1 MKKSLM
7 IISLLLCSV
16 FMITG
21 CENGLGENDDSKLS
35 VYEFHQYDSDFN
47 HTEEMIVKYNEEGK
61 LVYAEAYW
69 TLDDVGENANCD
81 TVKNR
86 FEESND
92 AKYKDVKMEC
102 KLSENQM
109 TVKYIITD
117 ESLKDGYLQND
128 DEYYQSYF
136 YGGYDIFNEEETFK
150 KYLEDQ
156 VEYLREKKLFEDK
169 RNYIVIDGERIDS

>member
-21 CENGLGENDDSKLS
+21 CGNSSGENDDSKLS
-35 VYEFHQYDSDFN
+35 VYEFHQYDSDFD
-47 HTEEMIVKYNEEGK
+47 HTEEMVIKYNEEGK

-69 TLDDVGENANCD
+69 TLDDAGENASCD
-81 TVKNR
+81 FVKNR
-86 FEESND
+86 FKTSDD

-102 KLSENQM
+102 KLSGKQM

-136 YGGYDIFNEEETFK
+136 DGGYDIFKEEEIFK
-150 KYLEDQ
+150 KYLENQ
-156 VEYLREKKLFEDK
+156 IEYFREKNLFEDE
-169 RNYIVIDGERIDS
+169 RNYIVMDGERIDS

>member
-1 MKKSLM
+1 MKKNLM

-21 CENGLGENDDSKLS
+21 CGISSGKNDDSKLS
-35 VYEFHQYDSDFN
+35 VYEFHYYDSDFE
-47 HTEEMIVKYNEEGK
+47 HTEEMVIKYNEEGN

-69 TLDDVGENANCD
+69 TLDDVSGNANCD
-81 TVKNR
+81 YVKNR

-92 AKYKDVKMEC
+92 VKYKDVKMEC
-102 KLSENQM
+102 KLSEKQM
-109 TVKYIITD
+109 TIKYIITD

-136 YGGYDIFNEEETFK
+136 DGGYDIFNEEETFK

-156 VEYLREKKLFEDK
+156 VEYLRENNLFEDE

>member
-7 IISLLLCSV
+7 VMSLLLCSI
-16 FMITG
+16 FIITG
-21 CENGLGENDDSKLS
+21 CENSQGENEDSKLS
-35 VYEFHQYDSDFN
+35 VYEFHYYDSDFN
-47 HTEEMIVKYNEEGK
+47 HTEEMVIKYNEEKK
-61 LVYAEAYW
+61 LAYAEAYW
-69 TLDDVGENANCD
+69 TLDDVGENASCD
-81 TVKNR
+81 SVKSD

-102 KLSENQM
+102 KLSGKQM

-136 YGGYDIFNEEETFK
+136 YGGYDTFKEEETFK
-150 KYLEDQ
+150 EYLESQ
-156 VEYLREKKLFEDK
+156 VEYLRENNLFSDK
-169 RNYIVIDGERIDS
+169 RNYIVIDGEKISS